1 MMNEMP
7 LREISDDDVRRFEDD
22 GVVRLEGMFDSE
34 WVTRLATLVEDD
46 LADPGPL
53 NMELERADN
62 AGRFFFDTFM
72 WTRTEGFRD
81 FVFSSPAAKIA
92 ARMSRSR
99 KVNIF
104 FDQLLIKEPGTEEPT
119 PWHNDLS
126 YWPIDGSQICT
137 VWLALDRVTA
147 ESGAV
152 EYVKG
157 SHRWG
162 TPYHPPAFA
171 GDDRYRTDFPTV
183 PDIEAMRG
191 DLEFVTFDLEPG
203 DCTVHH
209 ALTVHGAPGNARADR
224 RRRAVVTR
232 WAGDDVVYRPRPDIQ
247 PMAWDPNIAPG
258 GPIDS
263 DLWPVIWTSPTT
275 PRHLA

>member
-1 MMNEMP
+1 MNEMP
-7 LREISDDDVRRFEDD
+7 LREITDDEVRRFDDD
-22 GVVRLEGMFDSE
+22 GVVCLEGMFDGD
-34 WVTRLATLVEDD
+34 WLARLATLVEDD

-53 NMELERADN
+53 NMELEKTEN
-62 AGRFFFDTFM
+62 SGRFFFDTFM
-72 WTRTEGFRD
+72 WTRNDGFRD
-81 FVFSSPAAKIA
+81 FVFASPAAKIA
-92 ARMSRSR
+92 ARVSRSD

-119 PWHNDLS
+119 PWHNDLP
-126 YWPIDGSQICT
+126 YWPIAGARICT

-147 ESGAV
+147 DSGAV
-152 EYVKG
+152 DYVKG

-162 TPYHPPAFA
+162 RGYHPPAFA
-171 GDDRYRTDFPTV
+171 GDDRYRTEFPAV
-183 PDIEAMRG
+183 PDIDSMR
-191 DLEFVTFDLEPG
+191 DELEIISFDLEPG

-232 WAGDDVVYRPRPDIQ
+232 WAGNDVVYDPRPNIQ
-247 PMAWDPNIAPG
+247 PMAWDPDIAPG

-263 DLWPVIWTSPTT
+263 DLWPVIWPPPTAS
-275 PRHLA
+275 HHQA

>member
-1 MMNEMP
+1 MNEMP

-22 GVVRLEGMFDSE
+22 GVIRLEGMFDSD
-34 WVTRLATLVEDD
+34 WLTRLATLVDDD

-53 NMELERADN
+53 NMELEQTDK

-72 WTRTEGFRD
+72 WTRKEGFRD

-119 PWHNDLS
+119 PWHNDLP
-126 YWPIDGSQICT
+126 YWPIDGSRICT

-147 ESGAV
+147 DSGAV

-162 TPYHPPAFA
+162 TGYHPPAFA
-171 GDDRYRTDFPTV
+171 GDNRYRTEYPAV

-191 DLEFVTFDLEPG
+191 ELEIVAFDLEPG

-232 WAGDDVVYRPRPDIQ
+232 WAGDDVVYRPRPNIQ
-247 PMAWDPNIAPG
+247 PMAWDPHIAPG

-263 DLWPVIWTSPTT
+263 DLWPVIWTSPTA
-275 PRHLA
+275 PHHRA

>member
-1 MMNEMP
+1 MNEMP

-22 GVVRLEGMFDSE
+22 GVVRLEGMFDGD
-34 WVTRLATLVEDD
+34 WLARLATLVEDD

-53 NMELERADN
+53 NMELEKTDK

-72 WTRTEGFRD
+72 WTRKEGFRD

-92 ARMSRSR
+92 ARMSRSQ

-119 PWHNDLS
+119 PWHNDLP

-147 ESGAV
+147 DSGAV

-162 TPYHPPAFA
+162 AGYHPPAFA
-171 GDDRYRTDFPTV
+171 GDNRYRTEFPAV
-183 PDIEAMRG
+183 PDIDAMRG
-191 DLEFVTFDLEPG
+191 DLEIVTFDLEPG

-232 WAGDDVVYRPRPDIQ
+232 WAGDDVVYRPRPKIQ
-247 PMAWDPNIAPG
+247 PMAWDPDIAPG

-263 DLWPVIWTSPTT
+263 DLWPVIWTSPTA
-275 PRHLA
+275 PHHRV